1 MSTITSVCMC
11 LIAANM
17 FARCVGQISSSS
29 LEDSHFDL
37 TRAERCPN
45 VNLTKTEEWLFTPR
59 LPLSV
64 LFGLQRSRQQEMRIS
79 GGVLVTTLLLVQLT
93 QAYGFCTP
101 QFSAAWS
108 ALHQPAAGARQAS
121 RR

>member
-17 FARCVGQISSSS
+17 FARCVGQISSYSCTLS
-29 LEDSHFDL
+29 L
-37 TRAERCPN
+37 TRA

>member
-17 FARCVGQISSSS
+17 FARCVGQISSYSCTLS
-29 LEDSHFDL
+29 L

>member
-1 MSTITSVCMC
+1 MPDRSEHVCEMC
-11 LIAANM
+11 GTDFLLLLYSESDARCQLNENRRV
-17 FARCVGQISSSS
+17 FARR
-29 LEDSHFDL
+29 L
-37 TRAERCPN
+37 
-45 VNLTKTEEWLFTPR
+45 

-64 LFGLQRSRQQEMRIS
+64 LFRLQRSHQQDMRIS

-101 QFSAAWS
+101 QFSAAWP